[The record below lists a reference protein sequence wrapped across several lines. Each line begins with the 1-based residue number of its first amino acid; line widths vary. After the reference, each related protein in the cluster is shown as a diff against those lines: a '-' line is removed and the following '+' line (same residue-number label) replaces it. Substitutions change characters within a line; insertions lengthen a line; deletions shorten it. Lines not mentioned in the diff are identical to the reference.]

1 MSLMARTVVS
11 EKILSVPRQ
20 DLHAIAEILL
30 QSRLLRMVSSACVGG
45 HGPWVARRGIEG
57 L

>member
-30 QSRLLRMVSSACVGG
+30 QSSLLRMV
-45 HGPWVARRGIEG
+45 
-57 L
+57 